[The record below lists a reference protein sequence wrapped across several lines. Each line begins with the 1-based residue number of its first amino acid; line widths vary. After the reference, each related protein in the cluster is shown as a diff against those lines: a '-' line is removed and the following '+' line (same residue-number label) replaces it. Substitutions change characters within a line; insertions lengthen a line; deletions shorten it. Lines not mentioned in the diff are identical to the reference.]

1 MIPQTR
7 YAKAG
12 IVSIAYQVV
21 GDGPIDLVVVPGW
34 ISNIE
39 VFWEDAHVARFFER
53 LSTFTRLILFD
64 KRGTGLSD
72 RSTEAATL
80 EERMDDVR
88 AVLDAV
94 GSSRAA
100 LLGYSEG
107 GTMCLLFAATY
118 PDRTEALI
126 TIGSYARRLRAP
138 DYPFFTSR
146 EEGLAAVEAA
156 AADWGG
162 PVWAE
167 IRIPSVADDPI
178 VMKWWAKFLRMSA
191 SAEAAAALQRMNLEI
206 DVRHILPMVRAP
218 TLLIHAKD
226 DRGVPV
232 GASRQMAELI
242 PNATLVELDS
252 PDHLPFYD
260 KPDQI
265 IEHIQTFLTGGAAPD
280 LSESRVATLMFTDIV
295 GSTET
300 AVARGDLRF
309 ADLLEVHHAAVR
321 AELERYRGEEVNT
334 AGDGFLAAFDGPARA
349 IRCAV
354 AIRETLGAAGITSRI
369 GLHTGECGVR
379 HGDLVGIALHI
390 AARVAEKASPGVVLV
405 SQTVKDLVAGSGLS
419 FEDAGS
425 HHLKGLPDKWHL
437 YSVVSQ

>member
-1 MIPQTR
+1 MTPQTH

-12 IVSIAYQVV
+12 TLSIAYQVI

-53 LSTFTRLILFD
+53 LSLFTRLILFD

-72 RSTEAATL
+72 RGTEAATL

-107 GTMCLLFAATY
+107 GTMCVLFAATY
-118 PDRTEALI
+118 PDRTAALI
-126 TIGSYARRLRAP
+126 TIGSYARRLEAP
-138 DYPFFTSR
+138 DYPYFTNR
-146 EEGLAAVEAA
+146 EEALAAIEAV

-167 IRIPSVADDPI
+167 IRMPSVADDPI
-178 VMKWWAKFLRMSA
+178 VMRWWAKFLRMSA
-191 SAEAAAALQRMNLEI
+191 SADAASALQRMNLEI
-206 DVRHILPMVRAP
+206 DVRHVLPMVQAP
-218 TLLIHAKD
+218 TLLIHANG

-232 GASRQMAELI
+232 GASRQMAEVI
-242 PNATLVELDS
+242 PDAKLVELES

-260 KPDQI
+260 KPDEI
-265 IEHIQTFLTGGAAPD
+265 IERIQAFLTGSTKPD
-280 LSESRVATLMFTDIV
+280 LAESRVATLMFTDIV
-295 GSTET
+295 GSTEA
-300 AVARGDLRF
+300 AVAKGDLRF
-309 ADLLEVHHAAVR
+309 GDFMEVHHAAVR

-349 IRCAV
+349 IRCAI
-354 AIRETLGAAGITSRI
+354 AIRDTLSTTGITCRI
-369 GLHTGECGVR
+369 GLHTGECAVR

-390 AARVAEKASPGVVLV
+390 ASRVSDAASPGAVLV
-405 SQTVKDLVAGSGLS
+405 SQTVKDLVAGSGLG
-419 FEDAGS
+419 FESVGL
-425 HHLKGLPDKWHL
+425 HHLKGLPDEWHL
-437 YSVVSQ
+437 YKVVN

>member
-1 MIPQTR
+1 MTPQTR
-7 YAKAG
+7 YARSGAL
-12 IVSIAYQVV
+12 SIAYQVL
-21 GDGPIDLVVVPGW
+21 GKGPIDLVVVPGW

-94 GSSRAA
+94 GSLRAS

-107 GTMCLLFAATY
+107 GTMCVLFAATY

-138 DYPFFTSR
+138 DYPFFTGR

-167 IRIPSVADDPI
+167 IRIPSVAGDPI
-178 VMKWWAKFLRMSA
+178 VSRWWAKFLRMSA

-206 DVRHILPMVRAP
+206 DVRNILPIVKTP
-218 TLLIHAKD
+218 TLLIHAKG
-226 DRGVPV
+226 DRAVPV
-232 GASRQMAELI
+232 GASRQMAETI
-242 PNATLVELDS
+242 PNATLIELDS
-252 PDHLPFYD
+252 GDHLPFYD
-260 KPDQI
+260 KPDEI
-265 IEHIQTFLTGGAAPD
+265 IAHIQAFLTGGTAPD
-280 LSESRVATLMFTDIV
+280 LAESRVATLMFTDIV
-295 GSTET
+295 GSTQT
-300 AVARGDLRF
+300 AVTKGDLRF
-309 ADLLEVHHAAVR
+309 GDFLEAHHAAVR

-349 IRCAV
+349 IKCAV
-354 AIRETLGAAGITSRI
+354 AIRRALHAAGIPCRI
-369 GLHTGECGVR
+369 GLHTGECSLR

-390 AARVAEKASPGVVLV
+390 AARVAESAPSGAVLV
-405 SQTVKDLVAGSGLS
+405 SQTVKDLVAGSGLG
-419 FEDAGS
+419 FEDAGL
-425 HHLKGLPDKWHL
+425 HRLKGLPDEWRL
-437 YSVVSQ
+437 YTVIGQ

>member
-1 MIPQTR
+1 MTPQTR
-7 YAKAG
+7 YTKAG
-12 IVSIAYQVV
+12 TLSIAYQVV
-21 GDGPIDLVVVPGW
+21 GDGPIDLVLVPGW

-72 RSTEAATL
+72 RGTEAATL
-80 EERMDDVR
+80 EERMEDVR

-107 GTMCLLFAATY
+107 GTMCILFAATY
-118 PDRTEALI
+118 PNRTDALI

-138 DYPFFTSR
+138 DYPYFTTR
-146 EEGLAAVEAA
+146 EEGLVAIEAA

-167 IRIPSVADDPI
+167 VRMPSVADDQI
-178 VMKWWAKFLRMSA
+178 VMRWWAKFLRMSA

-206 DVRHILPMVRAP
+206 DVRHVLPMVQAP

-232 GASRQMAELI
+232 GASRQMAEVI
-242 PNATLVELDS
+242 PNATLIELDS

-260 KPDQI
+260 KPDEI
-265 IEHIQTFLTGGAAPD
+265 IEYIQAFLTGGTAPD

-300 AVARGDLRF
+300 AVAKGDLRF
-309 ADLLEVHHAAVR
+309 GDLLDVHHAAVR
-321 AELERYRGEEVNT
+321 AELERYRGKEVNT

-354 AIRETLGAAGITSRI
+354 AIREALGTAGITSRI

-425 HHLKGLPDKWHL
+425 HHLKGLPDEWHL

>member
-1 MIPQTR
+1 MTPQAH
-7 YAKAG
+7 YAKSG
-12 IVSIAYQVV
+12 TLSIAYQVL

-39 VFWEDAHVARFFER
+39 VFWEDAQVARFFER

-72 RSTEAATL
+72 RSTEVATL

-107 GTMCLLFAATY
+107 GTMCVLFAATY
-118 PDRTEALI
+118 PGRTQALI
-126 TIGSYARRLRAP
+126 TIGSYARRLKAP
-138 DYPFFTSR
+138 DYPYFASR
-146 EEGLAAVEAA
+146 EESLAAIEAA

-167 IRIPSVADDPI
+167 IRIPSVAGDPI

-206 DVRHILPMVRAP
+206 DVRHVLPMVQAP
-218 TLLIHAKD
+218 TLLIHAKG

-232 GASRQMAELI
+232 GASRQMAEAI
-242 PNATLVELDS
+242 PNATLIELDS
-252 PDHLPFYD
+252 SDHLPFYD
-260 KPDQI
+260 KSDEI
-265 IEHIQTFLTGGAAPD
+265 LEHIQTFLTGSAAPD
-280 LSESRVATLMFTDIV
+280 LSESQVATLMFTDIV

-300 AVARGDLRF
+300 AVAKGDLRF
-309 ADLLEVHHAAVR
+309 GDFLDVHHAAVR

-354 AIRETLGAAGITSRI
+354 AISDALAAAGITCRI
-369 GLHTGECGVR
+369 GLHTGECGLR

-390 AARVAEKASPGVVLV
+390 AARVAEEAPPGSVLV
-405 SQTVKDLVAGSGLS
+405 SQTVKDLVAGSGLD
-419 FEDAGS
+419 FEDAGLRR
-425 HHLKGLPDKWHL
+425 LKGLPDEWRL
-437 YSVVSQ
+437 YSVVSR

>member
-1 MIPQTR
+1 MTPHTH

-12 IVSIAYQVV
+12 PLSIAYQVL
-21 GDGPIDLVVVPGW
+21 GEGSIDLVVVPGW

-94 GSSRAA
+94 GSSRAV

-107 GTMCLLFAATY
+107 GTMCVLFAATY
-118 PDRTEALI
+118 PDRTQALI

-138 DYPFFTSR
+138 DYPYFASR
-146 EEGLAAVEAA
+146 EDGLAAIEAA

-167 IRIPSVADDPI
+167 IRIPSVAGDPI
-178 VMKWWAKFLRMSA
+178 ISSWWAKFLRMSA

-206 DVRHILPMVRAP
+206 DVRHVLPMVQAP

-232 GASRQMAELI
+232 GASRQMAEAL
-242 PNATLVELDS
+242 PKATLIELES

-260 KPDQI
+260 KPDEI
-265 IEHIQTFLTGGAAPD
+265 IEHIQTFLTGGITPD

-300 AVARGDLRF
+300 AVAKGDLRF
-309 ADLLEVHHAAVR
+309 GDLLEVHHAAVR
-321 AELERYRGEEVNT
+321 SELERYRGKEVNT

-354 AIRETLGAAGITSRI
+354 AIREALGAAGITSRI
-369 GLHTGECGVR
+369 GLHTGECSVR

-390 AARVAEKASPGVVLV
+390 AARVAATASPDAVLV
-405 SQTVKDLVAGSGLS
+405 SQTVKDLVAGSGLN
-419 FEDAGS
+419 FEDAGL
-425 HHLKGLPDKWHL
+425 HRLKGLADEWHL
-437 YSVVSQ
+437 YSVVGQ